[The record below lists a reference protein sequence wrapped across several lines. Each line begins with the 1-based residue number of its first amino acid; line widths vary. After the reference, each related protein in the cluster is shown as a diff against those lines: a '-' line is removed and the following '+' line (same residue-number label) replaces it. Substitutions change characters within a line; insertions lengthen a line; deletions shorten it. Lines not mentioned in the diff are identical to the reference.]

1 MLISL
6 KVENWLSFKESA
18 EFSMVASKERQ
29 HGNRVPKVSKY
40 QTRILPVASIY
51 GGNASGKTNLF
62 KALSFIK
69 DFVVDGTRPESMI
82 LTEPFRLDKQSIKKP
97 SKFKIEMLID
107 EKIYEFSFSVT
118 QKAVIEEKLI
128 QITSTS
134 EKVLYH
140 RKKDKV
146 NMHLPL
152 LKDGL
157 LQFAFKGT
165 RDNQLFL
172 TNSVSQK
179 VEVFAPI
186 YNWFKHTLV
195 LIAPDTRFGQYERF
209 LDDKNPLFETM
220 NEMLSTLD
228 TGIKHLKY
236 IDMPFENIPIP
247 EGLRN
252 NLREDVTKGVAVRLH
267 SNHTN
272 ERYIISRNKN
282 ELQAKKLVTYHSKSS
297 GEDEKFELQQES
309 DGSLR
314 VIDFLPAFLDL
325 SMTKTKKVYIIDEV
339 NRSLHTALTK
349 QLIEVFL
356 CNCSKDSRSQLLF
369 TTHDLLLMD
378 QDLLRRDEMWV
389 AERDDKGMSSLRSFI
404 EYKEIRYD
412 KDIRKSYL
420 QGRLGGTPKINLK
433 SSLKSKKGNC

>member
-6 KVENWLSFKESA
+6 KVENWLSFKESS

-29 HGNRVPKVSKY
+29 HGDRVPKLSKY

-62 KALSFIK
+62 QALSFIK

-97 SKFKIEMLID
+97 SKFKLEMLID
-107 EKIYEFSFSVT
+107 EKIYEFSFSVS
-118 QKAVIEEKLI
+118 QKEVLEEKLV

-134 EKVLYH
+134 EKMLYH
-140 RKKDKV
+140 RKKDKA
-146 NMHLPL
+146 NMHIPL
-152 LKDGL
+152 TKDGL

-165 RDNQLFL
+165 RANQLFL
-172 TNSVSQK
+172 TNSVSQN
-179 VEVFAPI
+179 VNTFAPV
-186 YNWFKHTLV
+186 YNWFKYTLV
-195 LIAPDTRFGQYERF
+195 LIAPDTRFGQYEQF
-209 LDDKNPLFETM
+209 LDDKNPLFKRM
-220 NEMLSTLD
+220 NDMLATLD
-228 TGIKHLKY
+228 TGIKHIEY
-236 IDMPFENIPIP
+236 ISFPFENIPLP
-247 EGLRN
+247 EDLRN
-252 NLREDVTKGVAVRLH
+252 KLREDVTKNTAVRLH
-267 SNHTN
+267 SMVTN
-272 ERYIISRNKN
+272 ERYIISREKN
-282 ELQAKKLVTYHSKSS
+282 ELQAKKLVAYHSKTD
-297 GEDEKFELQQES
+297 GDEEKFELHQES

-314 VIDFLPAFLDL
+314 VIDLLPAFLDL
-325 SMTKTKKVYIIDEV
+325 SMTKNNKVYIIDEV
-339 NRSLHTALTK
+339 NRSLHTTLTK

-378 QDLLRRDEMWV
+378 QELLRRDEMWI
-389 AERDDKGMSSLRSFI
+389 AERDEKGMSSLRSFI

-433 SSLKSKKGNC
+433 KTLQNKKGNC